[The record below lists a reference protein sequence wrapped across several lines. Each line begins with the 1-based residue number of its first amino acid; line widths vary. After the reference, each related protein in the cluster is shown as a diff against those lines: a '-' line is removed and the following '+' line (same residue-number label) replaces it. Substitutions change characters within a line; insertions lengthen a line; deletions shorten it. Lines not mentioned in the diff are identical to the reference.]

1 MHTIRLLFIVVIA
14 MTFSTSSYSDESAS
28 HPTEEKTLLSEV
40 HSDEIRSIMRR
51 IRILIFDRE
60 YTELEL
66 RKLTSKQ
73 LKLLVNEIQS
83 LTKAAS
89 NMPDIESLKGLNDEE
104 QVTFNAMANQ
114 LYETVRELQH
124 NIESHHQGTMNDSYI
139 KLQET
144 CNTCHRIFRNK

>member
-1 MHTIRLLFIVVIA
+1 MHTVRLLLIFVIIMA
-14 MTFSTSSYSDESAS
+14 HPMLSYSVESS
-28 HPTEEKTLLSEV
+28 SRTTDDKTLLSAV

-66 RKLTSKQ
+66 RKLTGKQ
-73 LKLLVNEIQS
+73 FQLLVKEVKV
-83 LTKAAS
+83 LTEAAT
-89 NMPDIESLKGLNDEE
+89 NMPNIESLKGLDDEE
-104 QVTFNAMANQ
+104 QVIFNAMANQ
-114 LYETVRELQH
+114 LYEIARELEH
-124 NIESHHQGTMNDSYI
+124 NSETHYQESLDASYI